1 MTWHIVILSC
11 PQMSTWL
18 KSALHRIWLSQTL
31 SLINMIKTLLIVCLY
46 LSAVLASPAPAKP
59 NEESRELEVLERG
72 LLEDLLI
79 NTIRDMVINQ
89 INNIL
94 GITTT
99 TTPCGG
105 LIGGGLLCPWITINN
120 LKQLQTLPFIPDNSI
135 IFSITK
141 WIFGSK
147 HNKIN
152 YNNCAN
158 RKIYHFKYSTS
169 IFRKHILTATI

>member
-1 MTWHIVILSC
+1 MISSNCQLTMTWHKVILSC

-18 KSALHRIWLSQTL
+18 KSALHRIWLSKTL

-46 LSAVLASPAPAKP
+46 LSTVLASPAPAKP

-147 HNKIN
+147 HNNK
-152 YNNCAN
+152 
-158 RKIYHFKYSTS
+158 
-169 IFRKHILTATI
+169 LQ